1 MSTPA
6 AVAGTEGK
14 RPRLELHGIRKVYPS
29 VVANDGIDLTVLPGE
44 IHAVLGENGA
54 GKSTLMKIIYGVTQQ
69 TAGEM
74 VWEGQPV
81 TPENPAQ
88 ARSLGIG
95 MVFQHFSLFETLTV
109 VENVALALPG
119 APDLG
124 DLARRIEKVS
134 EKYGLPVDPRRLVH
148 ALSVGERQRVEI
160 IRCLLQTPKLLIM
173 DEPTSVLTPQ
183 AVRKLFETL
192 RQLAA
197 EGCSILY
204 ISHKLDEIQE
214 LCHTATVLRG
224 GKVTGHCVPSQE
236 TPKTMARLMIGK
248 DLPVC
253 EHSQAKEGGE
263 IRLRLAGLSHASDD
277 PFGTDLKDMNLDVH
291 SGEIVGIAGVS
302 GNGQQEL
309 LYAISGEG
317 PLAEKFPVQIC
328 GTEAGRMMPGRRRKA
343 GLCFVPE
350 ERLGRGAGAQHVA
363 RRERDSHRR
372 EDARLRPRRPARLRG
387 GARIRHG
394 LHPPLQREMRRAA
407 STGALALRRQSA
419 EVHRGPRSDAG
430 AEGACRRAA
439 HLGRRRR
446 RCRIHPAIDHR
457 PTQRRMRRARDLRRA
472 GRAIRDLRPHRG
484 HREGAALAGEADERY
499 QRRGDRR
506 LDERHVAGGRGRRC
520 HRGRAPV
527 FRLETRPE
535 ASEAMRYWSPAIAV
549 ALTLAG
555 GLIVFAALGKNPVEG
570 FRVFFLSP
578 MRDLNAVAELLLK
591 ATPLML
597 IAVGLAVGFRA
608 NVWNIGAEGQFL
620 MGAVGATGVA
630 LAFKGASAAVLL
642 PSMIVA
648 GAIGGALWAAIPA
661 LLKTKF
667 NANEILT
674 SLMLVYIAQLGVSWL
689 VFGPWKDPAGFNFP
703 QTEMFE
709 DAALLPMLIEGTRLN
724 LAFLVALAALAAGY
738 VFMAKSFIG
747 FKMRVAGES
756 EAAARYAGFSAVAM
770 VWIGMFVGGAA
781 AGIAGMAEV
790 AGPAG
795 QLTDKLSSGYGFAAI
810 IVAFVGR
817 LNPIGI
823 FFASLLMALF
833 FIGGEQAQQYLN
845 LPSSISKVFQGMLLF
860 FLLGSDVLIQYR
872 VRRVARARQA
882 T

>member
-1 MSTPA
+1 M
-6 AVAGTEGK
+6 
-14 RPRLELHGIRKVYPS
+14 
-29 VVANDGIDLTVLPGE
+29 
-44 IHAVLGENGA
+44 
-54 GKSTLMKIIYGVTQQ
+54 
-69 TAGEM
+69 
-74 VWEGQPV
+74 
-81 TPENPAQ
+81 
-88 ARSLGIG
+88 
-95 MVFQHFSLFETLTV
+95 
-109 VENVALALPG
+109 
-119 APDLG
+119 
-124 DLARRIEKVS
+124 
-134 EKYGLPVDPRRLVH
+134 
-148 ALSVGERQRVEI
+148 
-160 IRCLLQTPKLLIM
+160 
-173 DEPTSVLTPQ
+173 
-183 AVRKLFETL
+183 
-192 RQLAA
+192 
-197 EGCSILY
+197 
-204 ISHKLDEIQE
+204 
-214 LCHTATVLRG
+214 
-224 GKVTGHCVPSQE
+224 
-236 TPKTMARLMIGK
+236 
-248 DLPVC
+248 
-253 EHSQAKEGGE
+253 
-263 IRLRLAGLSHASDD
+263 
-277 PFGTDLKDMNLDVH
+277 
-291 SGEIVGIAGVS
+291 
-302 GNGQQEL
+302 
-309 LYAISGEG
+309 
-317 PLAEKFPVQIC
+317 
-328 GTEAGRMMPGRRRKA
+328 
-343 GLCFVPE
+343 
-350 ERLGRGAGAQHVA
+350 
-363 RRERDSHRR
+363 
-372 EDARLRPRRPARLRG
+372 
-387 GARIRHG
+387 
-394 LHPPLQREMRRAA
+394 
-407 STGALALRRQSA
+407 
-419 EVHRGPRSDAG
+419 
-430 AEGACRRAA
+430 
-439 HLGRRRR
+439 
-446 RCRIHPAIDHR
+446 
-457 PTQRRMRRARDLRRA
+457 
-472 GRAIRDLRPHRG
+472 
-484 HREGAALAGEADERY
+484 
-499 QRRGDRR
+499 
-506 LDERHVAGGRGRRC
+506 
-520 HRGRAPV
+520 

-535 ASEAMRYWSPAIAV
+535 ASEAMGYWSPAIAV

-770 VWIGMFVGGAA
+770 VWIGMLVGGAA

-817 LNPIGI
+817 LTPIGI